1 MMNIQK
7 KSLDHISKTLK
18 SYDTNETYSALVDV
32 MEKEGIDNA
41 VRNRITEVFQSTI
54 REQSKKVYDA
64 KAWTDSLLE
73 DVK

>member
-7 KSLDHISKTLK
+7 KSLEHISKTLE
-18 SYDTNETYSALVDV
+18 SYNTYETYSALIDV
-32 MEKEGIDNA
+32 MTKEGIDNV

-54 REQSKKVYDA
+54 REQSKKVDDA
-64 KAWTDSLLE
+64 KAWTDSLLD

>member
-7 KSLDHISKTLK
+7 KSLEHISKTLK
-18 SYDTNETYSALVDV
+18 SYDTYETHSALIDI
-32 MEKEGIDNA
+32 MTKEGIDNA
-41 VRNRITEVFQSTI
+41 VRNKITEVFRSTI
-54 REQSKKVYDA
+54 REQSEKVDEA

>member
-7 KSLDHISKTLK
+7 KSLEHISKTLK
-18 SYDTNETYSALVDV
+18 SYDTYETYSALIDI
-32 MEKEGIDNA
+32 MTKEGIDNA
-41 VRNRITEVFQSTI
+41 VRNKITEVFQSTI
-54 REQSKKVYDA
+54 REQSKKVDEA